1 MSLSS
6 NTTLSDDGTARRNL
20 FVQHMFARH
29 HEALF
34 RFLRA
39 KLGNET
45 EASDVAQD
53 AYVRLCRQ
61 RNLEKLR
68 GRERSYLF
76 TIASN
81 LLKDRHRRRRTAA
94 EPIAFD
100 EAIRFEAIDE
110 ETPQSLLEDKQRV
123 AGVKRA
129 LLGMDPKLRQAF
141 LMRRVRSISYGE
153 IASRL
158 GVSERTVERRMQRA
172 LKHLKEELCRLK

>member
-1 MSLSS
+1 MSKLVSALG
-6 NTTLSDDGTARRNL
+6 NDATEQRNL
-20 FVQHMFARH
+20 FVQRIFTQY

-39 KLGNET
+39 RLGNET

-61 RNLEKLR
+61 RDLERLR

-81 LLKDRHRRRRTAA
+81 LLKDRHRRRTSSA
-94 EPIAFD
+94 ETIVFE
-100 EAIRFEAIDE
+100 EAIRPDFAEE
-110 ETPQSLLEDKQRV
+110 ETPQSRLEDKQKV

-129 LLGMDPKLRQAF
+129 VLTMDPKLRQIF
-141 LMRRVRSISYGE
+141 LMRRVRQTPYRE
-153 IASRL
+153 IANRL
-158 GVSERTVERRMQRA
+158 GVSERTVERRMRKA
-172 LKHLKEELCRLK
+172 LKHLKDELLR